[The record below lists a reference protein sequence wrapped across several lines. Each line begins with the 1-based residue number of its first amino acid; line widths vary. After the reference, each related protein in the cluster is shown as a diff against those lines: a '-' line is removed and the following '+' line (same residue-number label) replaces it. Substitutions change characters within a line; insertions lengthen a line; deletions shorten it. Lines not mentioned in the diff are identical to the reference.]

1 MRGILAVAILGTVVI
16 ATARPALTQGAGGAS
31 PSTVRAP
38 FVIVDESGK
47 PLMVVK
53 RSTLGG
59 RFGELKILD
68 PEGRGVAGLES
79 FAGRGR
85 VFSEG
90 VLGTSYLGK

>member
-1 MRGILAVAILGTVVI
+1 
-16 ATARPALTQGAGGAS
+16 
-31 PSTVRAP
+31 
-38 FVIVDESGK
+38 VIVDESGK

>member
-1 MRGILAVAILGTVVI
+1 
-16 ATARPALTQGAGGAS
+16 
-31 PSTVRAP
+31 
-38 FVIVDESGK
+38 
-47 PLMVVK
+47 MVVK